1 MSVGYKFYIT
11 PDMTPRVSGDV
22 KAMDD
27 KKLITYKELSE
38 LLNIKVE
45 SAKALRRRHNW
56 RVVPAN
62 QGREFLVEVPIS
74 FLNEIEN
81 RTGDMRGDLS
91 TDVIT
96 DMAGQS
102 DVDMTPYA
110 ATNMLDR
117 FAAVYK
123 EVGELQARLISAENR
138 AENYETLKAKA
149 DALEADARVLTVS
162 LEASRKEAMT
172 ERERREKSE
181 KELLDYK
188 SRGLLQRLF
197 G

>member
-1 MSVGYKFYIT
+1 
-11 PDMTPRVSGDV
+11 MTPHVSGDV
-22 KAMDD
+22 TTMDD
-27 KKLITYKELSE
+27 KRLITYKELSE

-81 RTGDMRGDLS
+81 RTADMRGDISGDVS
-91 TDVIT
+91 TEMT
-96 DMAGQS
+96 GQG
-102 DVDMTPYA
+102 DGDMTPYVT
-110 ATNMLDR
+110 TNMLDR

-123 EVGELQARLISAENR
+123 EIGELQARLISAEKR

-149 DALEADARVLTVS
+149 DALEADARVMTVS
-162 LEASRKEAMT
+162 LEAIRKEAMT
-172 ERERREKSE
+172 ERECREKAE
-181 KELLDYK
+181 KELSDYK
-188 SRGLLQRLF
+188 GRRFFQRLF